1 MQCADPITLTLGASA
16 PSTSPAPAGEVIP
29 RAAPERFCSHVP
41 VCRLAC
47 TPCTDNLTPMSNA
60 STQRTTKVVAAPP
73 RREAKPPGPCAM
85 VIFGAG
91 GDLTKRLLVP
101 ALYNLSRTGLLPEHF
116 AIVGVDAVDQDA
128 DAWSKSLRDMLQS
141 FVGNAASES
150 RIDAVDDAAWQRL
163 TDAMSYMKGDFNDPG
178 LFEKLHAHLHDARST
193 LQTQGNVLFYLAVAD
208 RFFGPIIEN
217 LGHAGLFDE
226 ELRDEQAQ
234 RWRRVVIEKPFGHDL
249 EVRPRAEHPHPP
261 RAARGTDLS
270 DRPFPGQGNRSE
282 HHGVPL
288 RQRLVRAD
296 LEPRPHR
303 PCADHRGG
311 NRRRRAPRQVL

>member
-1 MQCADPITLTLGASA
+1 
-16 PSTSPAPAGEVIP
+16 
-29 RAAPERFCSHVP
+29 
-41 VCRLAC
+41 
-47 TPCTDNLTPMSNA
+47 MSNA

-101 ALYNLSRTGLLPEHF
+101 ALYNLSRTGLLAGHF
-116 AIVGVDAVDQDA
+116 AIVGVDAVDQDVN
-128 DAWSKSLRDMLQS
+128 AWSKSLREMLQS

-163 TDAMSYMKGDFNDPG
+163 TDVMSYMKGDFNDPG
-178 LFEKLHAHLHDARST
+178 LFEKLHGHLHDVSRSV
-193 LQTQGNVLFYLAVAD
+193 QTAGNVLFYLAVAD

-226 ELRDEQAQ
+226 ELRDEQPQ

-249 EVRPRAEHPHPP
+249 
-261 RAARGTDLS
+261 
-270 DRPFPGQGNRSE
+270 
-282 HHGVPL
+282 
-288 RQRLVRAD
+288 
-296 LEPRPHR
+296 
-303 PCADHRGG
+303 
-311 NRRRRAPRQVL
+311 

>member
-1 MQCADPITLTLGASA
+1 
-16 PSTSPAPAGEVIP
+16 
-29 RAAPERFCSHVP
+29 
-41 VCRLAC
+41 
-47 TPCTDNLTPMSNA
+47 MSNA

-116 AIVGVDAVDQDA
+116 AIVGVDAVDQDV

-178 LFEKLHAHLHDARST
+178 LFEKLHAHLHDLVGTRC
-193 LQTQGNVLFYLAVAD
+193 
-208 RFFGPIIEN
+208 
-217 LGHAGLFDE
+217 
-226 ELRDEQAQ
+226 
-234 RWRRVVIEKPFGHDL
+234 
-249 EVRPRAEHPHPP
+249 RPRATCCSTWPS
-261 RAARGTDLS
+261 RTASSARSSKTS
-270 DRPFPGQGNRSE
+270 ATPGCSMRNCATSNRS
-282 HHGVPL
+282 
-288 RQRLVRAD
+288 A
-296 LEPRPHR
+296 
-303 PCADHRGG
+303 GG
-311 NRRRRAPRQVL
+311 GW